1 MEDIAGRTVW
11 ITGAGTGIGRAMA
24 LAFAAAGCRLALTG
38 RSEGTLAETHAMV
51 TAAGGHAMMAVADVA
66 DAEQV
71 TRAHGQVVVALGPVQ
86 ILVNNAGANAKRRH
100 WADLSPADMAAVVDV
115 NLKGP
120 FLCSLA
126 VLPAMRAAG
135 GGLLIHTASVAGTGI
150 FAVPGPSYTAAKH
163 GARAMSATINA
174 EEGIHGIRSVCINP
188 GEVATPIL
196 DTRPRPPS
204 PAERAIMIQPED
216 IAAAAVFAARMP
228 PRTCMAEMTITPTD
242 NQFYRATAQS
252 IAGQSV
258 SAQSGFAQSASAQS
272 ASALPR

>member
-1 MEDIAGRTVW
+1 MRDIAGHAVW
-11 ITGAGTGIGRAMA
+11 ITGAGTGIGRALA
-24 LAFAAAGCRLALTG
+24 VAFAEAGCRLALTG
-38 RSEGTLAETHAMV
+38 RSRDSLAETQRLV
-51 TAAGGHAMMAVADVA
+51 EAAGGSAMLAIADVSDAHQVTQAHLAVAA
-66 DAEQV
+66 
-71 TRAHGQVVVALGPVQ
+71 ALGDVD
-86 ILVNNAGANAKRRH
+86 ILVNNAGTNARKRH

-126 VLPAMRAAG
+126 VLPAMRERRA
-135 GGLLIHTASVAGTGI
+135 GLLIHVASVAGTGI
-150 FAVPGPSYTAAKH
+150 FSVSGPSYTASKH

-204 PAERAIMIQPED
+204 AEERAIMIQPED

-228 PRTCMAEMTITPTD
+228 VRTCMAEMTITPTD
-242 NQFYRATAQS
+242 NQFYRANAQA
-252 IAGQSV
+252 IAGM
-258 SAQSGFAQSASAQS
+258 A
-272 ASALPR
+272 R

>member
-1 MEDIAGRTVW
+1 MRDITGQAVW
-11 ITGAGTGIGRAMA
+11 ITGAGTGIGRALA
-24 LAFAAAGCRLALTG
+24 VAFAEAGCRLAITG
-38 RSEGTLAETHAMV
+38 RSRDSLAETARLV
-51 TAAGGHAMMAVADVA
+51 EAAGGSATLAIADVS
-66 DAEQV
+66 DAHQV
-71 TRAHGQVVVALGPVQ
+71 TQAHLAVSAALGDVD
-86 ILVNNAGANAKRRH
+86 ILVNNAGTNARKRH

-126 VLPAMRAAG
+126 VLPAMRERRA
-135 GGLLIHTASVAGTGI
+135 GLLIHVASVAGTGI
-150 FAVPGPSYTAAKH
+150 FAVSGPSYTASKH

-204 PAERAIMIQPED
+204 AEERAIMIQPED

-228 PRTCMAEMTITPTD
+228 ARTCMAEMTITPTD

-252 IAGQSV
+252 IAGM
-258 SAQSGFAQSASAQS
+258 A
-272 ASALPR
+272 R